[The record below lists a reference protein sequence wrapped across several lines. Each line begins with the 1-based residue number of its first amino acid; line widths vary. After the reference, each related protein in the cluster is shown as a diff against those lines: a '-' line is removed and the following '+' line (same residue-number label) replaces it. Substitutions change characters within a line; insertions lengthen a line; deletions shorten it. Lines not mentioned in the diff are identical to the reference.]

1 MNEEQKNN
9 ELDNLFA
16 SLHGQWDAE
25 EPALGHHKR
34 FMDRLETADKPE
46 KKSILRILMPVAA
59 AIIMVLGLA
68 FIFLNRPADG
78 AMAANRMS
86 AKNREAQE
94 YFTMVI
100 KKELAKVEKE
110 NTPETRKLVADALK
124 QMDVLEKDYN
134 TLAQELETKGESKK
148 IIHAMITNLQT
159 RISFLEDVLT
169 QIENIKKIKEDYH
182 ENNT

>member
-1 MNEEQKNN
+1 MSEEKKHD

-16 SLHGQWDAE
+16 SLNGHWDTE
-25 EPALGHHKR
+25 EPTLGHHKR
-34 FMDRLETADKPE
+34 FMERLEAEDKPA
-46 KKSILRILMPVAA
+46 KRGILWIVTPIAA

-78 AMAANRMS
+78 AMASNQMS

-94 YFTMVI
+94 YFNMVI

-110 NTPETRKLVADALK
+110 NTPETRKLVADAQR

-134 TLAQELETKGESKK
+134 KLAQELQTKGESKK

-182 ENNT
+182 ENNA